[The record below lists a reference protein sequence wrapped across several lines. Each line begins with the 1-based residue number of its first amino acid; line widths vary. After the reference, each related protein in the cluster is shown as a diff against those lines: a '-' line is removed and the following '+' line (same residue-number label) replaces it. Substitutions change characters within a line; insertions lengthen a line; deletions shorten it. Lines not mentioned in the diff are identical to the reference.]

1 MSDRGGS
8 RVTPG
13 RFRARLGLAGRLVR
27 SVGWGLGTLA
37 RFAVLWLVDTLVLAT
52 VVAVVPGIRA
62 DGLATVAGAAVLVA
76 AVTAV
81 LRPLLAAVAVALS
94 WLGVFVVGM
103 LAQALIVW
111 VGLTLAPGV
120 EVDGF
125 GAAVLGA
132 WLYALVAAVFSWLL
146 LVDDDAALLGH
157 VMRSATRGGR
167 PEVDDGLDGL
177 VVVQVDGLPWPLLHL
192 LVNAGDLPTISRWVR
207 GGTHRMRPWTA
218 LLPCTTP
225 VSQAGILHGRNDGI
239 PAFRWYEKSS
249 GRLLVANRPAD
260 AAEIER
266 RLSDGRGLLA
276 DDGASIGNL
285 FSGDAPVSL
294 LTMSGMSRGREG
306 LGPSRS
312 YASFFVHPFGF
323 ARCVALAAGEIAKE
337 LYQGRRQRVRGVEP
351 RIRRHG
357 AYVVLRAVTN
367 VLLRDLNLA
376 LVAEQLM
383 LGRRVVYVDFVDYD
397 EIAHHAGPVRAES
410 VTAVA
415 GLDGVLRSLERVA
428 EQAPR
433 RYHFVLLSDHG
444 QSQGATFRQR
454 WGHGLADLVGDLMGK
469 DPVAV
474 TSSVEDWGP
483 VNTFLLQLGQQ
494 HGVSAG
500 LARTTLGRR
509 GAGDA
514 PLGPAAVEAADAASA
529 PGSGPGAAGAVV
541 VGSGNLGLIWFPE
554 GSGRLELD
562 RIAQLYPG
570 LVSALA
576 NHPGIGWVLGTV
588 GGEPIVVGR
597 DGLHRLADGQV
608 DGADPLAPFGPG
620 TAEQLSRMAG
630 FDTAPDL
637 YVGSAVDAETGEVAA
652 FEELVGCHGGLG
664 GWQQEAVLVH
674 PAGWPV
680 DELSVPGAEALHRQ
694 LVVWLELLGHRKGLR
709 RGAAAVPDGATSDR
723 GVDTARGDGRDEA
736 ADADPDG
743 HVDEGDRHL

>member
-1 MSDRGGS
+1 MSDRRGPPAA
-8 RVTPG
+8 PG
-13 RFRARLGLAGRLVR
+13 RFRARLGLASRLVR
-27 SVGWGLGTLA
+27 SAGWGLGTLA

-62 DGLATVAGAAVLVA
+62 DGLAPVAGAAVLVA

-94 WLGVFVVGM
+94 WLGVFIAGM

-167 PEVDDGLDGL
+167 PVVDDDVDG
-177 VVVQVDGLPWPLLHL
+177 VVIVQIDGLPWPLLQL

-225 VSQAGILHGRNDGI
+225 VSQAGILHGRNDDI

-294 LTMSGMSRGREG
+294 LTMSGMSRGRAG

-433 RYHFVLLSDHG
+433 RYHFVLVSDHG

-454 WGHGLADLVGDLMGK
+454 WGHGLADVVGDLMGK

-483 VNTFLLQLGQQ
+483 VNTFLTQLGQQ
-494 HGVSAG
+494 RGISAG

-509 GAGDA
+509 GAAGVGGLGPSGAEAAGAA
-514 PLGPAAVEAADAASA
+514 PAAGPAA
-529 PGSGPGAAGAVV
+529 AVV

-554 GSGRLELD
+554 GPERLDLD
-562 RIAQLYPG
+562 RIATLYPG

-597 DGLHRLADGQV
+597 DGLHRLADGVV
-608 DGADPLAPFGPG
+608 DGVDPLGPFGPG
-620 TAEQLSRMAG
+620 AAGQLSRLAG
-630 FDTAPDL
+630 FATAPDL
-637 YVGSAVDAETGEVAA
+637 YVGSTVDPETGEVAA

-664 GWQQEAVLVH
+664 GWQQQAVLVH
-674 PAGWPV
+674 PAAWPV
-680 DELSVPGAEALHRQ
+680 DELDAPGAEALHRQ
-694 LVVWLELLGHRKGLR
+694 LVTWLELLGHRRGLA
-709 RGAAAVPDGATSDR
+709 GPVPVPSGVASDGRAHA
-723 GVDTARGDGRDEA
+723 ARGDGRHQA

-743 HVDEGDRHL
+743 HVDE